1 MVLFAFENG
10 KNGDILVQKAPAC
23 TIQTQAEAVCEL
35 FKQHLGIPVYSS
47 DDAAKRMYFLPD
59 VRQQLVKRF
68 GDAFYLSDSELNRKY
83 IADLIFHNEKAQA
96 DLESILYPAL
106 FVDFEHWMEK
116 QDAPYVLFESALI
129 FEKRLEKRFDAIVMV
144 SASEATRLRRAMERD
159 HCDEATIRARMAKQW
174 PEEGK
179 RLLADYVIWHEND
192 DEDDALMRQIVSVH
206 KFCGIKPQ

>member
-1 MVLFAFENG
+1 MKKVAITGNIGSG
-10 KNGDILVQKAPAC
+10 KSW
-23 TIQTQAEAVCEL
+23 VCEL
-35 FKQHLGIPVYSS
+35 FKQNLGIPVYNS
-47 DDAAKRMYFLPD
+47 DEAAKRMYFLSD

-68 GDAFYLSDSELNRKY
+68 GDAFYLSDTELNRKH
-83 IADLIFHNEKAQA
+83 IADLIFHDEKAQA
-96 DLESILYPAL
+96 DLEGILYPAL
-106 FVDFEHWMEK
+106 FVDFEQWMKK

-159 HCDEATIRARMAKQW
+159 HCDEATVRARMAKQW

-192 DEDDALMRQIVSVH
+192 DEDDALMRQIISVH
-206 KFCGIKPQ
+206 KFCGINPQ